1 MFKFL
6 KNLFYACRI
15 SLVYSSDIL
24 KYLFQEFLMSSGIV
38 LTLLIYR

>member
-1 MFKFL
+1 MRAVSVRFVVL
-6 KNLFYACRI
+6 
-15 SLVYSSDIL
+15 IL